1 MQISSV
7 RQALVVL
14 GQKQLLQWMMLLVYT
29 QAGSKLNTDLQQRV
43 VNRAKFLELLSQQN
57 DVAQPGIS
65 DQAFMVGM
73 LSLINQVT
81 DLSIEEVLA
90 QIPLAEQLQKGLL
103 HREGLFGQL
112 LNLADAIEAV
122 NFDEMEAIRK
132 TLGLTAEQITNIQ
145 IQAIQWSNELNSQ
158 INRAKS

>member
-1 MQISSV
+1 
-7 RQALVVL
+7 
-14 GQKQLLQWMMLLVYT
+14 MLLVYT

>member
-1 MQISSV
+1 
-7 RQALVVL
+7 
-14 GQKQLLQWMMLLVYT
+14 
-29 QAGSKLNTDLQQRV
+29 
-43 VNRAKFLELLSQQN
+43 LSQQN